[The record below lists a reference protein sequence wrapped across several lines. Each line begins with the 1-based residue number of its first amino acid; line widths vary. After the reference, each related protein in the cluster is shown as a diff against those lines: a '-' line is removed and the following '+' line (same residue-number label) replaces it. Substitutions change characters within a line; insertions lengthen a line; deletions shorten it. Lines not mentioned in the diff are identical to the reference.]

1 MLVLP
6 VTTTYWSPHL
16 SMVRRKST
24 FQGPHLSMVRSRS
37 TRGRPVAHLRP
48 LRGVTDLSVMPSMV
62 GAAPQQLVSKVE
74 LLTSTQVMEFVH

>member
-24 FQGPHLSMVRSRS
+24 FQGLHLSMVRS
-37 TRGRPVAHLRP
+37 RGRPVAHLRP